1 VKVFIDGVNV
11 IVNESFF
18 DLNQENFFV
27 VDDQSVDAGEI
38 VAEKINSVEICGI
51 VERKN
56 VVAFENICFF

>member
-1 VKVFIDGVNV
+1 MKVFIDGVNV
-11 IVNESFF
+11 FVNESFF